1 MTSGLP
7 SVGITHRRSLHS
19 FRGFGTRA
27 YRLKASNAAPSNSTS
42 TGTFPLRISGGLQKK
57 GFFSPHPSQPYS
69 LRVGGSDAGLSEVP
83 VSTASRRPCCCPGRS
98 NRPKSSAR
106 SAQPGVAQN
115 IGPLSLDL
123 DLKAKPLR
131 DRCVAFPVTPM
142 FQHELSG
149 AGFPSAEYEC
159 NVATGADGVRRIARF
174 GR

>member
-1 MTSGLP
+1 MTFATISANSGHF
-7 SVGITHRRSLHS
+7 SA
-19 FRGFGTRA
+19 RGRQ
-27 YRLKASNAAPSNSTS
+27 RC
-42 TGTFPLRISGGLQKK
+42 RI
-57 GFFSPHPSQPYS
+57 
-69 LRVGGSDAGLSEVP
+69 VGGAGIDRIEASLLLSRQVKPPEEHRTER
-83 VSTASRRPCCCPGRS
+83 ST
-98 NRPKSSAR
+98 
-106 SAQPGVAQN
+106 VAQN